1 MKTFCQIFVFLSILF
16 YQSSSVFSMDGESP
30 WGEERNKKDEAA
42 EDDLDWNELLDNTD
56 FGDFLAGEGFV
67 YQDSQMLPF
76 GDIGLEI
83 PEGAMDVPT
92 SPLSFFNDPWSSGSS
107 ADFGMGNPMLM
118 PFPFTGANQVLRLPS
133 YQPVPSFS
141 FERIEH
147 DDDGHS
153 RLVAAIRA
161 GNPRTVQDLLRN
173 QINVTRLDDL
183 LEVLLKDAEMD
194 LEARVL
200 MTQALLNCATDKLP
214 IEAVKAGVKVETF
227 VGLLNIIISLYKDRS
242 PNESRLDSL
251 SLLITRELIELAIGK
266 NNPELVALLMRCLR
280 EVRQEGIS
288 LNLNL
293 NGEGGDGTTLLCRAL
308 STGNL
313 LVFRALL
320 ESGFIFHSMCFQGR
334 WLYDI
339 AEERGLPEIDV
350 YLRARSV
357 EQVIALAHAR
367 IHNAIDKNDV
377 TLLLRVLTYCDSFRG
392 RGGYFSL
399 PIGNGDYLIQVLKMG
414 NVEVLK
420 RFVGLVED
428 FDINRRYS
436 DGMTLLH
443 FAYKYRL
450 YDAVSYLIDAGA
462 DLMIVDDYGVAPI
475 DYSLVSL

>member
-1 MKTFCQIFVFLSILF
+1 MKSFCQLFIFFAILS

-30 WGEERNKKDEAA
+30 WGEERNTKDEAA

-76 GDIGLEI
+76 GDMGLEI
-83 PEGAMDVPT
+83 PEGAIDVPT

-107 ADFGMGNPMLM
+107 ADIGMGNPMLM
-118 PFPFTGANQVLRLPS
+118 AFPFTGADQVLRLPS

-147 DDDGHS
+147 DDGHS

-194 LEARVL
+194 LESRIL
-200 MTQALLNCATDKLP
+200 MAQALLNCATDKLP

-251 SLLITRELIELAIGK
+251 SLLITRELVELAIDK
-266 NNPELVALLMRCLR
+266 NDSTLVALLMPCLR

-293 NGEGGDGTTLLCRAL
+293 NGEEGDGTTLLYRAL

-320 ESGFIFHSMCFQGR
+320 ESGFIFHSMWFQGR
-334 WLYDI
+334 
-339 AEERGLPEIDV
+339 
-350 YLRARSV
+350 
-357 EQVIALAHAR
+357 
-367 IHNAIDKNDV
+367 
-377 TLLLRVLTYCDSFRG
+377 YCS
-392 RGGYFSL
+392 
-399 PIGNGDYLIQVLKMG
+399 
-414 NVEVLK
+414 
-420 RFVGLVED
+420 
-428 FDINRRYS
+428 
-436 DGMTLLH
+436 
-443 FAYKYRL
+443 
-450 YDAVSYLIDAGA
+450 
-462 DLMIVDDYGVAPI
+462 APH
-475 DYSLVSL
+475 